1 MSNNHKALIRDLRD
15 QFGFT
20 QISGNEES
28 LDRWIIVAD
37 INRPGLEL
45 AGFFDHTEPKRVV
58 IIGIKESAY
67 INQMSPEEQRERF
80 DAITDGWT
88 PTIIISTNLPCPPI
102 LLEIAQYKNFPLFA
116 STRPTSELMIE
127 VIAFLDEQLA
137 PVDSVHGVLVNCYG
151 TGVLITGES
160 GVGKSEIALELVRR
174 GHVLI
179 SDDRVEVKR
188 IHNQLIGY
196 APELIAG
203 MLEVR
208 GIGVIDVAQMF
219 GASAVL
225 EESDVDFVIS
235 LEDWDVRKEYLRV
248 GIEDEQN
255 FELHGIEIP
264 MITFPVRQGRN
275 MAMLIESAILDYRL
289 KVRGFDSS
297 KRFVDKVYNHIQ
309 KKNEKIKAAKG
320 E

>member
-1 MSNNHKALIRDLRD
+1 MELMQRALIRDLKEE
-15 QFGFT
+15 FGFT

-28 LDRWIIVAD
+28 LERWIIVAD

-58 IIGIKESAY
+58 IIGIKEMAY
-67 INQMSPEEQRERF
+67 IDQMDPKIQRERF

-88 PTIIISTNLPCPPI
+88 PTIIISSNLTCPPV
-102 LLEIAQYKNFPLFA
+102 LLEIAQYKNFPLFV
-116 STRPTSELMIE
+116 SNRPTSGLMIE
-127 VIAFLDEQLA
+127 VIAFLDEKLA
-137 PVDSVHGVLVNCYG
+137 PVESVHGVLVNCYG
-151 TGVLITGES
+151 TGVLVTGES
-160 GVGKSEIALELVRR
+160 GIGKSEIALELIRR

-188 IHNQLIGY
+188 IHNQLLGY

-208 GIGVIDVAQMF
+208 GIGVIEVAQMF

-225 EESDVDFVIS
+225 ESSNVDFVIS
-235 LEDWDVRKEYLRV
+235 LEDWDYRKEYQRV
-248 GIEDEQN
+248 GIEEDQQ

-264 MITFPVRQGRN
+264 MITLPVRQGRN
-275 MAMLIESAILDYRL
+275 MSMLIESAILDYRL
-289 KVRGFDSS
+289 KVRGLDGS
-297 KRFVDKVYNHIQ
+297 KRFVDNVYNAII
-309 KKNEKIKAAKG
+309 KKNEANKEKL
-320 E
+320 